1 MPGSGASDPRKVLT
15 ELGVSRETLERLETY
30 AGLLGKWNKAI
41 NLVGPDTLP
50 DLWRR
55 HLLDSAQLLP
65 LLPPVPA
72 GRPRRLADL
81 GSGAGFPGLVLAIL
95 GAGEIHLVE
104 SDQRKAQFL
113 REVSRETAAGAQV
126 HQARIEE
133 LSPLCADC
141 VTARA
146 LAPLD
151 RLLDYAD
158 RHLAPGGTALLLKGR
173 GVAAELTQAAR
184 RWSMALE
191 HHPSRSDP
199 AGTILRI
206 VNLAAAPKT

>member
-1 MPGSGASDPRKVLT
+1 VARLEDPRRALVD
-15 ELGVSRETLERLETY
+15 LGVSRETLERLEIY
-30 AGLLGKWNKAI
+30 ARLLAKWTRAI
-41 NLVGPDTLP
+41 NLVSPESLP

-55 HLLDSAQLLP
+55 HILDSAQLLP
-65 LLPPVPA
+65 LLPPAPV

-104 SDQRKAQFL
+104 SDRRKGQFL
-113 REVSRETAAGAQV
+113 REVSRETGAAV
-126 HQARIEE
+126 TLHPERIEE

-151 RLLDYAD
+151 RLLDYAA
-158 RHLAPGGTALLLKGR
+158 RHLAPGGSALFLKGR
-173 GVAAELTQAAR
+173 GVAEELTQAAR
-184 RWSMALE
+184 RWSMAVE
-191 HHPSRSDP
+191 RFPSRTDP
-199 AGTILRI
+199 AGSILRI
-206 VNLAAAPKT
+206 AGLAARSGT

>member
-1 MPGSGASDPRKVLT
+1 MARPEDPRKALAG
-15 ELGVSRETLERLETY
+15 LGVSRETLERLEIY
-30 AGLLGKWNKAI
+30 ARLLAKWTKAI
-41 NLVGPDTLP
+41 NLVSPDSLP

-55 HLLDSAQLLP
+55 HILDSAQLLP
-65 LLPPVPA
+65 LLPPAPA
-72 GRPRRLADL
+72 DRPRRLADL

-104 SDQRKAQFL
+104 SDRRKSQFL

-126 HQARIEE
+126 HTARIEE

-151 RLLDYAD
+151 RLLDYAA
-158 RHLAPGGTALLLKGR
+158 RHLAPGGSALFLKGR
-173 GVAAELTQAAR
+173 GAAEELTQAAG
-184 RWSMALE
+184 RWSMAVE
-191 HHPSRSDP
+191 RFPSRTDP
-199 AGTILRI
+199 EGSLLRI
-206 VNLAAAPKT
+206 ANLAVRSGT

>member
-1 MPGSGASDPRKVLT
+1 MARAPADPRQALA
-15 ELGVSRETLERLETY
+15 ELGVSRETLDRLDIY
-30 AGLLGKWNKAI
+30 ARLLTKWNRAV
-41 NLVGPDTLP
+41 NLVGPDSLP

-55 HLLDSAQLLP
+55 HVLDSAQLLP
-65 LLPPVPA
+65 QLPQAPA
-72 GRPRRLADL
+72 GRVRRVADL

-104 SDQRKAQFL
+104 SDGRKAQFL

-126 HQARIEE
+126 HQARIED

-151 RLLDYAD
+151 RLLDYAA
-158 RHLAPGGTALLLKGR
+158 RHLAPGGVALFLKGR
-173 GVAAELTQAAR
+173 GAAEELTQAAA
-184 RWSMALE
+184 RWSMAVTR
-191 HHPSRSDP
+191 HPSRSDP
-199 AGTILRI
+199 GGTILRI
-206 VNLAAAPKT
+206 GELTARSGT